1 MVAGDLVNVAARLQ
15 SVAEPGAVLVGES
28 TMRAASAAITFEPLG
43 EQALKGKSS
52 PIPAESTVDPL
63 NAPAM
68 LLLASRAAM
77 WSRDR
82 ESLRRAE
89 AAYGQAASH
98 GRYVEA
104 HARAM
109 RAGIDGL
116 DGRIGES
123 LAGFLDTARQ
133 FAELRVP
140 IDQAVNA
147 INMAAVLGTSAP
159 EVEAEVEVARSILED
174 LGAAAYLTRLES
186 VVALGGTP
194 HGRDPIS
201 EGRSAGATVANPA

>member
-133 FAELRVP
+133 FAELGVP

-159 EVEAEVEVARSILED
+159 EVEVARSILED